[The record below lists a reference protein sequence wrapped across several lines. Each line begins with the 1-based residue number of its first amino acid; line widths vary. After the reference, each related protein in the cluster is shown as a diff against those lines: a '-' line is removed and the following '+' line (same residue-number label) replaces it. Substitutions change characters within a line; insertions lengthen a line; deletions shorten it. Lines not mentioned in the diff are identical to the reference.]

1 MGRATRSMS
10 SIATR
15 ATPSPS
21 AAVTA
26 PLILTMGEPAGV
38 APEITAAAW
47 SALRHEPGCTFA
59 LLGDAAYWRARN
71 PGLPITEIAS
81 PSAAGATFATALPV
95 LHRPL
100 AAHPE
105 PGTIAAG
112 TAPQVIAAIDEAVDM
127 AFAGVA
133 GGIVTNPIQKD
144 ALYAAGFRHQ
154 GHTDY
159 LAHLSA
165 RHGQPVQE
173 VMMLVAEDLRAI
185 PVTVHIPLKDVP
197 AQLTR
202 EAILAQAR
210 VTARDLARFFGI
222 ARPRLAFTGLNPH
235 AGENGAM
242 GREEIEVIR
251 PALETL
257 RAEGLDVLGPLSADT
272 AFHAEARAAYDAI
285 LCMYHD
291 QALIPVK
298 TLDFHGGINV
308 SLGLPFIRTSPDH
321 GTALGIAGK
330 GIANPKS
337 LIAAIRLAARM
348 REAAA

>member
-1 MGRATRSMS
+1 M
-10 SIATR
+10 
-15 ATPSPS
+15 
-21 AAVTA
+21 AVA
-26 PLILTMGEPAGV
+26 SLVLTSGEPAGV

-47 SALRHEPGCTFA
+47 QALRHEPSSSFF
-59 LLGDAAYWRARN
+59 LLGDADYWQSRN
-71 PGLPITEIAS
+71 PGLPLRRIAE
-81 PSAAGATFATALPV
+81 PAEAPGVFAGALPV

-100 AAHPE
+100 AQHPQPGVIS
-105 PGTIAAG
+105 PGTAA
-112 TAPQVIAAIDEAVDM
+112 QVIAAIDEAAAM
-127 AFAGVA
+127 ALAGKVA
-133 GGIVTNPIQKD
+133 GMITNPIHKD
-144 ALYAAGFRHQ
+144 ALYGAGFRHQ

-159 LAHLSA
+159 LAHLCE
-165 RHGQPVQE
+165 RHGHRVTE

-185 PVTVHIPLKDVP
+185 PVTVHIALKDV
-197 AQLTR
+197 AFQLTA
-202 EAILAQAR
+202 EAITAQAR
-210 VTARDLARFFGI
+210 VTARDLCRYFGI

-235 AGENGAM
+235 AGETGAM

-251 PALETL
+251 PALEVL
-257 RAEGLDVLGPLSADT
+257 KQEGFSVIGPLSADT
-272 AFHAEARAAYDAI
+272 AFHAEARAQYDAI

-330 GIANPKS
+330 GLANPKS

-348 REAAA
+348 AGVAA

>member
-1 MGRATRSMS
+1 M
-10 SIATR
+10 
-15 ATPSPS
+15 
-21 AAVTA
+21 AAA
-26 PLILTMGEPAGV
+26 PLVLTCGEPAGI
-38 APEITAAAW
+38 APEITARAW
-47 SALRHEPGCTFA
+47 DALRTDASCALF
-59 LLGDAAYWRARN
+59 LLGDKEYWQARN
-71 PGLPITEIAS
+71 PGFAIQAIGH
-81 PSAAGATFATALPV
+81 PSEAGQVFATALPV

-100 AAHPE
+100 ARHPQ
-105 PGTIAAG
+105 PGTVAPG
-112 TAPQVIAAIDEAVDM
+112 TAAQVIAAIDEAVDM
-127 AFAGVA
+127 ACCGTVS
-133 GGIVTNPIQKD
+133 GIVTNPIQKD

-165 RHGQPVQE
+165 RHGNPVQE

-197 AQLTR
+197 SQLTR

-210 VTARDLARFFGI
+210 VTARDLKRYFGI
-222 ARPRLAFTGLNPH
+222 ADPRLAFTGLNPH

-242 GREEIEVIR
+242 GREEIDIIR

-257 RAEGLDVLGPLSADT
+257 KQEGLHVLGPLSADT
-272 AFHAEARAAYDAI
+272 AFHAEARSAYDAI

-321 GTALGIAGK
+321 GTALGIAGQ

-348 REAAA
+348 AQATA